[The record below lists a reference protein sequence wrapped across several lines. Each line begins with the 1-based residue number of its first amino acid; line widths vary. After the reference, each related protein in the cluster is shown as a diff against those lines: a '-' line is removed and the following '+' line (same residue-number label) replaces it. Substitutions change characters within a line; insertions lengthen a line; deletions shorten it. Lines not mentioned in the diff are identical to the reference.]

1 MAMIPPS
8 QTAARFPAPRI
19 RRRAAFSLV
28 EIAIATGIIGSLFT
42 VIAGLVATGLT
53 VFHQS
58 SDRMI
63 SAQISQALLSEVSRS
78 DWSSLVDASSGATT
92 SFPVSYFNESGEK
105 VALSSAAI
113 YIARPILFSPTSAT
127 LAGSDYS
134 AMGSA
139 RLVRVVVEVMCQ
151 PGGAEPSIT
160 PMGIWNPTQKDRLKC
175 YSSYLVRNR

>member
-1 MAMIPPS
+1 MIPPP
-8 QTAARFPAPRI
+8 QHATRFPAPRI
-19 RRRAAFSLV
+19 WRRRAAFSLV

-53 VFHQS
+53 VFRQS

-63 SAQISQALLSEVSRS
+63 SAQISQTLLSEVSRS

-105 VALSSAAI
+105 VKLSGAAI
-113 YIARPILFSPTSAT
+113 YIARPVLFSPTSET

-134 AMGSA
+134 AMGTA

-151 PGGAEPSIT
+151 PGGSEPAISPT
-160 PMGIWNPTQKDRLKC
+160 GLWNPAQKDRLKY
-175 YSSYLVRNR
+175 YSSYLVQNR

>member
-1 MAMIPPS
+1 MIPPS
-8 QTAARFPAPRI
+8 QHAARFPAPRI

-28 EIAIATGIIGSLFT
+28 EIAIAMGIIGSLIT
-42 VIAGLVATGLT
+42 VITGLVATGLT

-78 DWSSLVDASSGATT
+78 DWSSLVDPSSGTTT

-105 VALSSAAI
+105 VALAGAAI
-113 YIARPILFSPTSAT
+113 YIARPVLFSPTSET
-127 LAGSDYS
+127 LGGSDYS
-134 AMGSA
+134 TMGAA
-139 RLVRVVVEVMCQ
+139 RIVRVVVEVMCR
-151 PGGAEPSIT
+151 PGGSEPPISSA
-160 PMGIWNPTQKDRLKC
+160 GLWNPAQKDRLKC